1 MPLFKKISKEEKLV
15 NKERKRIHDEV
26 IKKEYQHSKEDKV
39 CPEGAFVSLRNVNKI
54 YDNHVQAVYNFNLDI
69 KPQEFIVFVGPSGCG
84 KSTTLRMIAG
94 LEDITYGD
102 LFINSMYAND
112 LQPKDRDIAMV
123 FQSYA
128 LYPHMTVYDNIA
140 FGLKMRKVPTLRND
154 KKKYNDQLKIVKEKE
169 KVLGTVKDELGLNSK
184 KLLKEDNEILKEKVH
199 ELQTKYDELK
209 ADLDKESEILQ
220 TIKNTPIPGIDY
232 ATIRKIKK
240 DKRYYE
246 RSLNELKKE
255 EAKLNENLNSKPLE
269 VETTKNLLAQNLKNQ
284 VLANESVERTNKAL
298 DYYENNLVP
307 IYDNKHLSK
316 RDVKL
321 QVERAAKILDLTD
334 YLDRKPNA
342 LSGGQCQR
350 VALGRAIVRNS
361 KLFLMDEPLSNLDA
375 KLRVQMRSEIVKLHN
390 ELKTTTIYVTH
401 DQTEAMTMASRI
413 VVMSKGYIQ
422 QIGEPKEIYN
432 HPANIFV
439 ATFIGSPAM
448 NIMDV
453 NYNNGT
459 LKIAKDYE
467 LKLSDEFIKAHD
479 DFYKNELDSITE
491 EIESITQEVKAYETY
506 QENLKNKQVKPSK
519 NELLNDTN
527 HYQYNTILLKRLN
540 KKKEQYEEIIKTKTH
555 VLKMGIRPEDIVRLE
570 DKTSKHHL
578 SKSFVTEVSVSEL
591 LGHEYYVHFNMDDK
605 ELIAKTQG
613 NDNIKI
619 GDKIEFGF
627 NLEFL
632 HLFDEI
638 STKLIK

>member
-1 MPLFKKISKEEKLV
+1 MPLIKKISKEEKLV
-15 NKERKRIHDEV
+15 NKERKRIHEEV
-26 IKKEYQHSKEDKV
+26 IKKEYLHSKEDKIS
-39 CPEGAFVSLRNVNKI
+39 PKGSFVSLVNVNKI

-102 LFINSMYAND
+102 LYINGMYAND

-128 LYPHMTVYDNIA
+128 LYPHMTVFDNIA
-140 FGLKMRKVPTLRND
+140 FGLKIRKVPTLLIDR
-154 KKKYNDQLKIVKEKE
+154 KLYKEQLKIVKTKEKE
-169 KVLGTVKDELGLNSK
+169 LVEVKDELGLLK
-184 KLLKEDNEILKEKVH
+184 KQLLKNDDEILKEKAK
-199 ELQTKYDELK
+199 ELDLKFASLNEELN
-209 ADLDKESEILQ
+209 KENKELLN
-220 TIKNTPIPGIDY
+220 IKSTPIPGIDY
-232 ATIRKIKK
+232 ATIFKIKK

-246 RSLNELKKE
+246 KALNKLIKDYDRLSIKLESNPNE
-255 EAKLNENLNSKPLE
+255 EK
-269 VETTKNLLAQNLKNQ
+269 TIKNLLEQNKKNQ
-284 VLANESVERTNKAL
+284 EIAKESLSRTLKSL
-298 DYYENNLVP
+298 EYYENNKVP
-307 IYDNKHLSK
+307 IYQNKHLSK
-316 RDVKL
+316 RDIRL
-321 QVERAAKILDLTD
+321 QVERAATILDLND

-453 NYNNGT
+453 NYDNGN
-459 LKIAKDYE
+459 I
-467 LKLSDEFIKAHD
+467 KLSDDFSIKLSD
-479 DFYKNELDSITE
+479 DFINAHNTFYKQELEKTNNDIKNIMSEIEAYEEYQNNLKDKKIKINKNEI
-491 EIESITQEVKAYETY
+491 
-506 QENLKNKQVKPSK
+506 
-519 NELLNDTN
+519 LNDHN
-527 HYQYNTILLKRLN
+527 HYEYNKILLKRLN
-540 KKKEQYEEIIKTKTH
+540 KKKEIYESVLNTNKH
-555 VLKMGIRPEDIVRLE
+555 VLKLGIRPEDIIRLE

-578 SKSFVTEVSVSEL
+578 SKSFTTSVIVSEL
-591 LGHEYYVHFNMDDK
+591 LGHEYYVHFNMGDN

-619 GDKIEFGF
+619 GDKIEFGL
-627 NLEFL
+627 NLDFL
-632 HLFDEI
+632 HLFDEV